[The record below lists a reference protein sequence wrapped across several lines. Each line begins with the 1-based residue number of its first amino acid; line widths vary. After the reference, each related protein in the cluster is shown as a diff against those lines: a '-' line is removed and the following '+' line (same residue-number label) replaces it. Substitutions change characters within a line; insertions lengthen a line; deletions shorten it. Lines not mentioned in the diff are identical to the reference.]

1 MMSTMPAPS
10 LPNAPKPSVW
20 GVACRPTFVFVAA
33 FALSITP
40 HEAVHAITGYLL
52 GFNSTLFQMWVNP
65 DAASA
70 TPGQLATIA
79 AAGPIFSLAV
89 GMICWLL
96 YRRRFERSSFGL
108 LFLMLA
114 VVGIYSFLGPLA
126 GSAFGGD
133 FNLAFTF
140 LGVSKA
146 GRYVGSATGLI
157 LLPSFMFFMGKE
169 LVRWAPREFSRIKS
183 VACTTIAPWLIGT
196 TLTLLVYWPLPSFL
210 AGSTIAGSVF
220 WVFAV
225 IGAAF
230 GFSNSRYAEKATSFT
245 RSDIIIAMVAL
256 AMVRLFAFGARLA
269 H

>member
-20 GVACRPTFVFVAA
+20 GITCRPTFLFVTA
-33 FALSITP
+33 FALSVSP

-52 GFNSTLFQMWVNP
+52 GFNSTLFPMWVNP

-89 GMICWLL
+89 GVICWLL
-96 YRRRFERSSFGL
+96 YRQRFQRRSSGL

-140 LGVSKA
+140 LGISKA
-146 GRYVGSATGLI
+146 VRYAGSATGLI

-169 LVRWAPREFSRIKS
+169 LVRWAPREFSRIKA
-183 VACTTIAPWLIGT
+183 VACTTIAPWLIGSM
-196 TLTLLVYWPLPSFL
+196 LTLLVYWPLPGFL
-210 AGSTIAGSVF
+210 AGSTITGSVF
-220 WVFAV
+220 WLFAV
-225 IGAAF
+225 IGAWF
-230 GFSNSRYAEKATSFT
+230 GFSDSRHAERATSFT
-245 RSDIIIAMVAL
+245 RSDLLIALVAL
-256 AMVRLFAFGARLA
+256 IMVRLLAFGVRLA